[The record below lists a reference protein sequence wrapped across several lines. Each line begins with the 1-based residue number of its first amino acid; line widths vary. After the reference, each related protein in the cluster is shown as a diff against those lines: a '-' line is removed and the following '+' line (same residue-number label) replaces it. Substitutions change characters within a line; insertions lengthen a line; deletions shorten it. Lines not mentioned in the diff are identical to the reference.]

1 MKYILKLKNG
11 KKRKRYLVSLKTP
24 TGTIQWASVLH
35 CSESLNIS
43 VQKIYKAIK
52 DFTDKG
58 LASNL
63 KPLIRKHF
71 LIEGYN
77 LLITIQNQSN
87 ENIKQ
92 SIDCIESI

>member
-1 MKYILKLKNG
+1 MKYILKLNNG
-11 KKRKRYLVSLKTP
+11 KQRKRYLVSLKTAK
-24 TGTIQWASVLH
+24 GTIQWASVLH
-35 CSESLNIS
+35 CAESLNIP

-52 DFTDKG
+52 YFTEIG
-58 LASNL
+58 SIANT

-71 LIEGYN
+71 LINGYN

-92 SIDCIESI
+92 SIDCVESI